1 MASNA
6 TPCEHASARPVRERA
21 WVEVDTGAL
30 LRNYRQLRAA
40 AGPGVKLIP
49 MVKADGYGLGARRVV
64 ETLAPADPYG
74 FGVATV
80 DEGLALRRA
89 GVRAPVMIYGPAPP
103 GALGRVVQGR
113 LIPTVSDLG
122 TLDALQALAAA
133 PGSRDHG
140 VPAPRNAVPRSAA
153 APRHDAPI
161 PFQVEVDTGMGRA
174 GFPLAGAV
182 GEWWP
187 RVLAA
192 AADGLRL
199 VGVYTHL
206 HSADEAD
213 PTSAHRQVEHF
224 RDFVQA
230 VEGIGPDT
238 LVHFANSAGVLRLPQ
253 GFANAARPGIYLY
266 GGRPGPVPVPPE
278 PVATVRARIVLVR
291 QVPAGATAGYGA
303 TYKARRSERWATVAI
318 GYGDGLPRALGN
330 RGRAL
335 AAGRTLP
342 IVGRVA
348 MDMTV
353 LRLDDDANPSLGDAV
368 TFMGCDGDAAIGLH
382 EVAALANTIDYEILT
397 GLSPRLPRT
406 TKG

>member
-1 MASNA
+1 MASS
-6 TPCEHASARPVRERA
+6 TGVRERA
-21 WVEVDTGAL
+21 WIEVDTGAL
-30 LRNYRQLRAA
+30 LRNYRQVRAA

-49 MVKADGYGLGARRVV
+49 MVKADGYGLGAQRVV
-64 ETLAPADPYG
+64 QALAPDDPFG

-89 GVRAPVMIYGPAPP
+89 GVRAPVVVCAPVP
-103 GALGRVVQGR
+103 PDALGRAAQGR
-113 LIPTVSDLG
+113 LIPAVSDLA
-122 TLDALQALAAA
+122 TLDALQVLASA
-133 PGSRDHG
+133 RD
-140 VPAPRNAVPRSAA
+140 
-153 APRHDAPI
+153 DAPI

-174 GFPLAGAV
+174 GFPLAGA

-192 AADGLRL
+192 DAAGLRL
-199 VGVYTHL
+199 FGVFTHL

-213 PTSAHRQVEHF
+213 LTSARRQVERF
-224 RDFVQA
+224 RDFVHA

-253 GFANAARPGIYLY
+253 RFANAARPGIYLY

-278 PVATVRARIVLVR
+278 PVATARARIVLVR
-291 QVPAGATAGYGA
+291 QVPAGATVGYGA
-303 TYKARRSERWATVAI
+303 TYRAPAPEHWATAAI

-335 AAGRTLP
+335 ASGRALP
-342 IVGRVA
+342 IVGRVS
-348 MDMTV
+348 MDTTV
-353 LRLDDDANPSLGDAV
+353 LRLDDAQLDRPSPGDAV
-368 TFMGCDGDAAIGLH
+368 TFIGRDGDAAVDLS

-397 GLSPRLPRT
+397 GLSPRLPRAT
-406 TKG
+406 RATKKP

>member
-6 TPCEHASARPVRERA
+6 TPCEHARAHPVRERA

-30 LRNYRQLRAA
+30 LRNYRQLRAV
-40 AGPGVKLIP
+40 AGPGVKLVP

-64 ETLAPADPYG
+64 EALAPADPYG

-89 GVRAPVMIYGPAPP
+89 GVHAPVMICGPAPP
-103 GALGRVVQGR
+103 GALGRAVEGR
-113 LIPTVSDLG
+113 LIPTVSDIG
-122 TLDALQALAAA
+122 TLDALEALAAA
-133 PGSRDHG
+133 RGSCGRG
-140 VPAPRNAVPRSAA
+140 VPARRNAT
-153 APRHDAPI
+153 APRRSTTV

-182 GEWWP
+182 GDWWP

-199 VGVYTHL
+199 IGVYTHL

-213 PTSAHRQVEHF
+213 LASARRQVERF
-224 RDFVQA
+224 RDFVHA

-266 GGRPGPVPVPPE
+266 GGRPGPVTVPPE
-278 PVATVRARIVLVR
+278 PVAAVRARIVLVR
-291 QVPAGATAGYGA
+291 QVPAGATASYGA
-303 TYKARRSERWATVAI
+303 TYKARRPECWATVAI

-335 AAGRTLP
+335 AGGRTHP
-342 IVGRVA
+342 IVGRVT

-353 LRLDDDANPSLGDAV
+353 LRLNDAANPSPGDAV
-368 TFMGCDGDAAIGLH
+368 TFIGRDGDAAIGLH

-406 TKG
+406 TKEP

>member
-6 TPCEHASARPVRERA
+6 TPCEHARARPARERA

-64 ETLAPADPYG
+64 ESLAQADPYG

-89 GVRAPVMIYGPAPP
+89 GVRAPVMIYGPVPP
-103 GALGRVVQGR
+103 GALGRAVQGR

-122 TLDALQALAAA
+122 ALDALQALAAA
-133 PGSRDHG
+133 RGPRGHD
-140 VPAPRNAVPRSAA
+140 VPASRTAT

-182 GEWWP
+182 GDWWP

-192 AADGLRL
+192 DADGLRL

-213 PTSAHRQVEHF
+213 LASARQQIERF
-224 RDFVQA
+224 RDFVHA

-278 PVATVRARIVLVR
+278 PVAAVRARIVLAR
-291 QVPAGATAGYGA
+291 RVPAGATASYGA
-303 TYKARRSERWATVAI
+303 TYKARRPERWATVAI

-342 IVGRVA
+342 IVGRIT

-353 LRLDDDANPSLGDAV
+353 LRLDDDANPSPGDAV
-368 TFMGCDGDAAIGLH
+368 TFIGRDGDAAIGLH

-406 TKG
+406 TKEP